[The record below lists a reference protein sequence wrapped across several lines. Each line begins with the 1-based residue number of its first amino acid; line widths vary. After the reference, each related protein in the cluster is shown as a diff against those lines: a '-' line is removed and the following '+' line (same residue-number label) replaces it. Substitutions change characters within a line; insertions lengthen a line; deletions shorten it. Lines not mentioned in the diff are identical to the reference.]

1 MKKIFVLFS
10 LCAMLFA
17 WNSVSAQ
24 ENKEAHHCSQGHAQ
38 CSHQCQQP
46 KLLTPNSI
54 AMLKEEFFK
63 ENLKLNDNQKDAF
76 WKSYNK
82 YEAAKKQANEN
93 EKTAKEKAGIPA
105 HHGCKSHGNC
115 QMTDQQ
121 KVKAYNIQLEKRQ
134 ALLSAEQTFFK
145 EISKNL
151 TDEQIAQYL
160 GLEKAFQMEMA
171 KLKGSEYGHHQGQ
184 PKNPHHNSGPR
195 QEIPKAKMDKA
206 QQSNSAP
213 VKDKSL
219 PVEQHI
225 QK

>member
-24 ENKEAHHCSQGHAQ
+24 ENKEAHQCSKEHAQ

-46 KLLTPNSI
+46 KLLTPNTIS
-54 AMLKEEFFK
+54 MLKEEFFK

-121 KVKAYNIQLEKRQ
+121 KVKAYSIQLEKRQ
-134 ALLSAEQTFFK
+134 ALLSAEQTFLK

-160 GLEKAFQMEMA
+160 GLEKAFHMEMA
-171 KLKGSEYGHHQGQ
+171 KLKGAEFSQHSEGHHNCGHR
-184 PKNPHHNSGPR
+184 PDMSKV
-195 QEIPKAKMDKA
+195 KMDKPQPRNIPA
-206 QQSNSAP
+206 KEKPMPTDQI
-213 VKDKSL
+213 K
-219 PVEQHI
+219 

>member
-1 MKKIFVLFS
+1 
-10 LCAMLFA
+10 
-17 WNSVSAQ
+17 
-24 ENKEAHHCSQGHAQ
+24 
-38 CSHQCQQP
+38 
-46 KLLTPNSI
+46 
-54 AMLKEEFFK
+54 MLKEEFFK

-121 KVKAYNIQLEKRQ
+121 KVKAYSIQLEKRQ
-134 ALLSAEQTFFK
+134 ALLSAEQTFLK

-160 GLEKAFQMEMA
+160 GLEKAFHMEMA
-171 KLKGSEYGHHQGQ
+171 KLKGAEFSQHGEGHHNCGHR
-184 PKNPHHNSGPR
+184 PDMSKV
-195 QEIPKAKMDKA
+195 KMDKPQPRNIPA
-206 QQSNSAP
+206 KEKPMPTDQI
-213 VKDKSL
+213 K
-219 PVEQHI
+219 